1 MTPTNIVIYASD
13 IAAGSLHGAWTKT
26 GDATAAAGTAAITPD
41 SGVSNTSAPLASPTD
56 YVDVTFNANAGV
68 PYTFWMRVK
77 ATANS
82 KFNDSLYVQFS
93 DALASGSPIYQ
104 MSTTSGLVV
113 NLATDTTGSS
123 LSNWGWVNGAYW
135 LSQPATL
142 TFASSGA
149 HTLRIQT
156 REDGVQFDQL
166 LLSPSQYFN
175 ASASCPTTC
184 GNAPGPLA
192 NDGTIVPKP

>member
-13 IAAGSLHGAWTKT
+13 IAAGSFHGAWTKT

-82 KFNDSLYVQFS
+82 KWNDSLYVQFS
-93 DALASGSPIYQ
+93 DALSSGSPIYP
-104 MSTTSGLVV
+104 MNTTSGLLI
-113 NLATDTTGSS
+113 NLATDGTATS
-123 LSNWGWVNGAYW
+123 LNGWGWANGAYW
-135 LSQPATL
+135 LSQPATF
-142 TFASSGA
+142 TFANSGS
-149 HTLRIQT
+149 HTMRIQI
-156 REDGVQFDQL
+156 REDGVQFD
-166 LLSPSQYFN
+166 
-175 ASASCPTTC
+175 
-184 GNAPGPLA
+184 
-192 NDGTIVPKP
+192 